1 MLTDSTPQT
10 SATRRW
16 RRRKEARPG
25 EILAAALE
33 LFVERGFSSTKLEDV
48 ARRAGVSKGTV
59 YRYFESKQAIFRA
72 VVQELVVPELARAEK
87 RVDDYRG
94 DHRKLIVDLIK
105 SWWHAVGESHLSGIP
120 KLLVA
125 EAGNFPELADF
136 FVDQVVRRL
145 RRLVARVLAQGI
157 AQGEF
162 RPCNVE
168 YTARALIAPMVFA
181 AIWQRSLG
189 PHDDGAFDAR
199 TYIDVYL
206 DLYLNGLGADA
217 DQAKKSKSTTRGR
230 HTMQPA
236 TRRRSQ

>member
-1 MLTDSTPQT
+1 VLPDTATQAQ
-10 SATRRW
+10 ATRRW
-16 RRRKEARPG
+16 RRRKNARPG

-33 LFVERGFSSTKLEDV
+33 LFVERGYSATKLEDV
-48 ARRAGVSKGTV
+48 ARQAGVSKGTV
-59 YRYFESKQAIFRA
+59 YLYFESKEAIFRA

-87 RVDDYRG
+87 RVDSYRG
-94 DHRKLIVDLIK
+94 DHRELIVDLVK
-105 SWWHAVGESHLSGIP
+105 SWWQAVGESHLSGIP

-125 EAGNFPELADF
+125 EAGNFPELAEF

-189 PHDDGAFDAR
+189 PHDEGAFDVP

-206 DLYLNGLGADA
+206 DLYLNGLTANPQSARGSSRP
-217 DQAKKSKSTTRGR
+217 AKAGR
-230 HTMQPA
+230 PGKA
-236 TRRRSQ
+236 TAGRRAR

>member
-1 MLTDSTPQT
+1 MLKDKTTAACPI
-10 SATRRW
+10 RRW
-16 RRRKEARPG
+16 RRRKDARPG
-25 EILAAALE
+25 EILAGALE
-33 LFVERGFSSTKLEDV
+33 LFVERGYSATKLEDV

-59 YRYFESKQAIFRA
+59 YRYFESKEAIFRA

-94 DHRKLIVDLIK
+94 DHRELIVELIK

-125 EAGNFPELADF
+125 EAGNFPELAEY
-136 FVDQVVRRL
+136 FVEQVVRRL
-145 RRLVARVLAQGI
+145 RKLVARVLAQGV

-189 PHDDGAFDAR
+189 PHDDGSFDAR
-199 TYIDVYL
+199 TYINVYL
-206 DLYLNGLGADA
+206 DLYLNGLGVAADS
-217 DQAKKSKSTTRGR
+217 AKHPTLTQPGE
-230 HTMQPA
+230 QPA
-236 TRRRSQ
+236 RTAIRRRSQ